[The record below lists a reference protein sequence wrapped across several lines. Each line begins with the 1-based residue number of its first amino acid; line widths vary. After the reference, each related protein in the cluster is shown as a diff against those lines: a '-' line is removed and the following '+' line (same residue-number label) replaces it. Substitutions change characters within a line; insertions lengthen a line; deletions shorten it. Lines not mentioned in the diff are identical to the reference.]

1 MMEGGDG
8 IAPDEVRLRLDLG
21 VENHEPHFRH
31 LPAGHDLC
39 QAFADSLHL
48 VARDADKALVPAHA
62 LPPARICSSLKK
74 DSGRLET
81 SSLSCPRKASRAGLR
96 AMALSTMGSDPAR

>member
-1 MMEGGDG
+1 MVEGSDG
-8 IAPDEVRLRLDLG
+8 IAPDEIRLRLNLG
-21 VENHEPHFRH
+21 VENHEPHFRQ
-31 LPAGHDLC
+31 LPAGHDFG
-39 QAFADSLHL
+39 QALADSLHL
-48 VARDADKALVPAHA
+48 VARDADKALLPAHA
-62 LPPARICSSLKK
+62 PPPARICSSLVK